1 MIRFLRTFE
10 QGGFLMNYL
19 KMAAPALMMLLLLS
33 GAADAQKKKKST
45 AKKTTPAKAVLPP
58 LDVRAAREKVSIQLD
73 NVNNFVDKLGPIAQ
87 DLDSVQ
93 TGEISKAASDKVS
106 ANKQKLISAIRG
118 LRDALSTLESE
129 FRTKPALSR
138 YLIHIRGITDLAAQS
153 EDSALAGRF
162 VAAKDPLRT
171 VAQKLTDT
179 LRTLPASPA
188 I

>member
-1 MIRFLRTFE
+1 MS
-10 QGGFLMNYL
+10 YL
-19 KMAAPALMMLLLLS
+19 KITAPALLMLLLLS
-33 GAADAQKKKKST
+33 GAADAQRKTTKKAS
-45 AKKTTPAKAVLPP
+45 AKKTTPAKAVVPP

-87 DLDSVQ
+87 DLDSVSS
-93 TGEISKAASDKVS
+93 GEMSKAASDKIS

-138 YLIHIRGITDLAAQS
+138 YLIHIKGITDLAAQS